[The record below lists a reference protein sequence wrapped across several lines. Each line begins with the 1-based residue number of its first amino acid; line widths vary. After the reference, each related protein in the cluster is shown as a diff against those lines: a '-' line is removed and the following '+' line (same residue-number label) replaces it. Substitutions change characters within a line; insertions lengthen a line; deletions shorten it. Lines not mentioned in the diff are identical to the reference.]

1 MKNFI
6 FNLEDFKAC
15 ALTISLRNRID
26 KFGNKLVDKVYIDY
40 AKAYLSAWFKAIHR
54 RAKTM
59 IGNYVCRILL
69 VWQEIKE
76 ASTKIVEKIKGVLC
90 PKTLQKLIK
99 QERLQDK
106 REFEGYVI
114 RPRIKRH
121 YDRHESKFPRQS
133 VQYST
138 KLSAEN

>member
-1 MKNFI
+1 MKNFN

-15 ALTISLRNRID
+15 ALTISLRNR
-26 KFGNKLVDKVYIDY
+26 
-40 AKAYLSAWFKAIHR
+40 
-54 RAKTM
+54 
-59 IGNYVCRILL
+59 
-69 VWQEIKE
+69 KE
-76 ASTKIVEKIKGVLC
+76 ASTKIVEGVLC

-133 VQYST
+133 VQYR
-138 KLSAEN
+138 